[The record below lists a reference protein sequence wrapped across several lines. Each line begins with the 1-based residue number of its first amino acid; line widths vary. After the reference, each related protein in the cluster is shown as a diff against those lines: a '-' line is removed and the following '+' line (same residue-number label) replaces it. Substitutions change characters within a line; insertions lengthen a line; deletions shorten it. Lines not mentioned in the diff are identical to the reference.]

1 MTKHHPT
8 PKARSTGGSP
18 AVLAVLLLASTLTV
32 MAGAIIAPVLEV
44 IRGDLGLSG
53 TAAGF
58 IITTHGLTIAL
69 ASPLVGRLI
78 DRVGVRTPL
87 VAGLVLYGVAGASG
101 AFIDSYAGLL
111 LSRMAFGLA
120 AAAVFAG
127 TTVAMLALYRGAQRD
142 RLMGWRST
150 AMSMGGIVWP
160 LLGGVVG
167 GLSWHAPFLIYAVG
181 IPLGLAA
188 WLILPRTDA
197 AAASEA
203 PAEAPA
209 EATAGDAA
217 DSGRAEPADRAGSGS
232 ILGLLRRSPALLGH
246 YALLVISSV
255 LLYALA
261 IFMPIRL
268 GEVGVN
274 EPFLVALVS
283 MASTIAMSLIG
294 LLYGRVRSHLGYA
307 ALLRTSAALWLGA
320 FLILGFTD
328 SAVVMAA
335 AMGLFG
341 LGLGILMPAVTVL
354 ISDSAPADQQG
365 RAVALSGT
373 ASFAGQFAS
382 PLLLGPVVDA
392 TSTKTGYLGAAGLA
406 AAVLLVLLLV
416 RVTTPVEEHEEN
428 GRGEHEENGRGEH
441 EENGPGEQGGQDPDG
456 ARSRS
461 AAERS

>member
-1 MTKHHPT
+1 MTNHHPT
-8 PKARSTGGSP
+8 PKARTAGGNP
-18 AVLAVLLLASTLTV
+18 AVLAVMLLASTLTV

-87 VAGLVLYGVAGASG
+87 VAGLLLYGVAGSSG
-101 AFIDSYAGLL
+101 AVIDSYVGLL
-111 LSRMAFGLA
+111 LSRMVFGLA

-142 RLMGWRST
+142 RVMGWRST

-160 LLGGVVG
+160 LLGGAVG

-188 WLILPRTDA
+188 WWILPRTDA
-197 AAASEA
+197 ATASEA
-203 PAEAPA
+203 AAEAD
-209 EATAGDAA
+209 TGDAA
-217 DSGRAEPADRAGSGS
+217 GRAATDRDEAPGAPGHAEHGQGDRAG
-232 ILGLLRRSPALLGH
+232 ILTLLRRSPALLGH

-268 GEVGVN
+268 GEVGVK

-283 MASTIAMSLIG
+283 MASTIAMSLVG
-294 LLYGRVRSHLGYA
+294 LVYARVRSHLGYP
-307 ALLRTSAALWLGA
+307 ALLRSSAGLWLGA
-320 FLILGFTD
+320 FLILGVTN
-328 SAVVMAA
+328 SPWVMAA

-354 ISDSAPADQQG
+354 ISDSAPAEQQG

-406 AAVLLVLLLV
+406 AVVLLVLLVV
-416 RVTTPVEEHEEN
+416 RITTPVEQVELGTDDAEP
-428 GRGEHEENGRGEH
+428 R
-441 EENGPGEQGGQDPDG
+441 
-456 ARSRS
+456 
-461 AAERS
+461 AATKPS